1 MARAIAAR
9 AIRAPSAEPSRKA
22 RYGAADSATGTWP
35 PDAARPRRRLHS
47 TASTLGGTL
56 YGLTCLLYST
66 SAHFRASATCIF
78 WVTTCSNMRASTLI
92 R

>member
-1 MARAIAAR
+1 MTGDADHGHPRW
-9 AIRAPSAEPSRKA
+9 SRIIIIDRPGGA
-22 RYGAADSATGTWP
+22 GDGNRRPVRSRPATAADHAV
-35 PDAARPRRRLHS
+35 DADIAP
-47 TASTLGGTL
+47 

-66 SAHFRASATCIF
+66 SAHLRASGTGIF